1 MNSHINR
8 ITDILRRD
16 DGISWAMQYTEQIS
30 WILFLKYLN
39 DYEETQNQSA
49 FLNGEKY
56 NYILKS
62 EFRRNNRACPKKDGK
77 IDFAIAKSWDDL
89 KDFVNK
95 ELFPYLKEFRK
106 N

>member
-1 MNSHINR
+1 
-8 ITDILRRD
+8 
-16 DGISWAMQYTEQIS
+16 MQYTEQIS

-49 FLNGEKY
+49 FLNGENY

-77 IDFAIAKSWDDL
+77 IDFAIAKS
-89 KDFVNK
+89 
-95 ELFPYLKEFRK
+95 
-106 N
+106 